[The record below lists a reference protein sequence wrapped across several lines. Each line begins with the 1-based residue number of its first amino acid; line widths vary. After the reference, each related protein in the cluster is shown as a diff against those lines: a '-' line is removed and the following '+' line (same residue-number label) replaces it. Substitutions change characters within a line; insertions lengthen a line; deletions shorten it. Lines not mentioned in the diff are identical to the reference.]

1 MTGSM
6 DQQND
11 QKNLVGP
18 TYFEVVEEASQN
30 QEEDKQGEISFYK
43 RKNRNSR
50 SVKTDR
56 QIYSSDEEE
65 GDAEMFHAVETLNME
80 PAG

>member
-1 MTGSM
+1 M
-6 DQQND
+6 
-11 QKNLVGP
+11 
-18 TYFEVVEEASQN
+18 
-30 QEEDKQGEISFYK
+30 
-43 RKNRNSR
+43 
-50 SVKTDR
+50 TDR